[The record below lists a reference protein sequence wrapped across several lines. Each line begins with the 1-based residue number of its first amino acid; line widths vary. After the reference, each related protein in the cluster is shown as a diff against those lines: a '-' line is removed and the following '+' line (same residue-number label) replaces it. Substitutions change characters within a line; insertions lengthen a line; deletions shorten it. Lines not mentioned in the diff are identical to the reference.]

1 MKNRILVA
9 TLIVLLVF
17 GALAVMAG
25 CSDTLAAPVNITV
38 RGDDLSWDRV
48 DGAASYVVTV
58 VGEGYSDE
66 GTSDNGFYKL
76 EITEPG
82 TYTITVAAVAEDGTV
97 GKTGSI
103 SYLFKQR
110 LATPGKPAY
119 NAGVL
124 SWDAVENAVSYSL
137 RVWDPVDDELIE
149 NIDGIEGTSY
159 TLDAEKYG
167 ATGAY
172 DISVMAVAAADG
184 VYSDSEYSEAYSLV
198 NGTTL
203 AVPEISSIGTRIRW
217 RTVTGATGY
226 DVKLTERTSKKEYD
240 YHTPTSSTASTASV
254 AITSFKVEEAGV
266 YDVTIRATGD
276 GLVYTTSAWSDVN
289 EEYVVYKLADFGE
302 DALKVVLEEQLDD
315 NGLPVQKLI
324 FTVTAEQAAN
334 VQQYSVS
341 ALPVEGD
348 GDNGSAL
355 SRTITVDADKET
367 VEEGDEWTKT
377 VGEDGSIT
385 YTVDLDSIFF
395 EEKGVALDPQED
407 EFATRNYGRLYSIRV
422 QAKRDSSDGVIDG
435 AAAVADGEYQS
446 YLKPSAD
453 VTGAYQ
459 VTNAGELAYMHFDSD
474 AIFHLAANIDF
485 DGYMWRT
492 IDSFAGQ
499 FSNSHYYILSDFAID
514 GEGNEVA
521 FIGTLDGSLTDIV
534 IANATVAAEEGK
546 ALALLAAV
554 NNGSIIGCFVSGD
567 VDAGSGL
574 AGGLVAINNGTI
586 TSSAAYADVTGSVAG
601 GLAAINAENAAIHYS
616 TAYGAVTASYEA
628 AATGE
633 TAKVQYKGYD
643 EVYASKVEAGGFV
656 AENAGWIT
664 YGAYEGNVSADN
676 TAAGQTVRAG
686 GFAAYNEGAIQ
697 SSYAGALYSNDQ
709 QKRNTVTALSDT
721 QAVGG
726 IAAGGFVG
734 VNDSNGGTVG
744 DLQLPSGSIEG
755 SYANALVRCA
765 TAGGFAGINNGAIS
779 YSYSIGGIA
788 AGSVSGSG
796 FAGTGSGTYTS
807 CVFYDADLGT
817 MPETAGITRVVRE
830 GNDFNAVGAKIAE
843 ALKGHFFKAENAANP
858 VIAGM
863 YFADARH
870 LDLTRGQYVD
880 LTYWTVGSDGKVTTT
895 EFDNETKVF
904 GDEFGDEESTGRGVG
919 EYVIRI
925 PMSGSG
931 IVIYV
936 SMTVSR

>member
-48 DGAASYVVTV
+48 DGAASYVVSV
-58 VGEGYSDE
+58 VGEDYSQE

-76 EITEPG
+76 EITKPG

-97 GKTGSI
+97 GAKGSI

-110 LATPGKPAY
+110 LTTPGKPAY

-137 RVWDPVDDELIE
+137 RIWDPVDNELIE
-149 NIDGIEGTSY
+149 NIAVEGTSY

-167 ATGAY
+167 KTGAY
-172 DISVMAVAAADG
+172 DISVMAVADPEG
-184 VYSDSEYSEAYSLV
+184 FYSDSVYSEAYSLV

-217 RTVTGATGY
+217 KTVTGATGY
-226 DVKLTERTSKKEYD
+226 DVKLTEQTSKKEYS
-240 YHTPTSSTASTASV
+240 YHTTTSSTASTASV

-302 DALKVVLEEQLDD
+302 DALKVVLDEQLDE
-315 NGLPVQKLI
+315 NGLPVQKLE

-377 VGEDGSIT
+377 VGDDGSIT

-435 AAAVADGEYQS
+435 TAAIADGEYQS

-453 VTGAYQ
+453 IATKAYL
-459 VTNAGELAYMHFDSD
+459 VTNAGELAYMHFDTD
-474 AIFHLAANIDF
+474 AIFNLAANIDF

-499 FSNSHYYILSDFAID
+499 FSNSHFYILSDFAID
-514 GEGNEVA
+514 SEGNEVA

-554 NNGSIIGCFVSGD
+554 NNGSIDGCFVSGD

-574 AGGLVAINNGTI
+574 AGGLAAINNGTI

-601 GLAAINAENAAIHYS
+601 GLAAINADGAAIHYS
-616 TAYGAVTASYEA
+616 SAYGAVTASYEA
-628 AATGE
+628 APADE
-633 TAKVQYKGYD
+633 TAKAQYG
-643 EVYASKVEAGGFV
+643 EYANKVEAGGFV
-656 AENAGWIT
+656 AENFGWIR

-686 GFAAYNEGAIQ
+686 GFTAYNEGAIQ
-697 SSYAGALYSNDQ
+697 KSYAGALYSNDQ

-721 QAVGG
+721 EADGG

-734 VNDSNGGTVG
+734 VNFSGGGTVG
-744 DLQLPSGSIEG
+744 EMQLPSGSIEG
-755 SYANALVRCA
+755 SYANALVKCA
-765 TAGGFAGINNGAIS
+765 TAGGFVGKNDGAIS
-779 YSYSIGGIA
+779 KSYSIGGIA
-788 AGSVSGSG
+788 SGAVSKYG
-796 FAGTGSGTYTS
+796 FAGDGAGTYDT
-807 CVFYDADLGT
+807 CVFYDADLG
-817 MPETAGITRVVRE
+817 AVSAQDGVTRVVRE

-843 ALKGHFFKAENAANP
+843 TTGGAFFKAENAANP

-880 LTYWTVGSDGKVTTT
+880 LTYWTVGSDGTVTTT
-895 EFDNETKVF
+895 EFDNETEVF
-904 GDEFGDEESTGRGVG
+904 GDEFGDEESTSRGVG

-931 IVIYV
+931 NVIYV

>member
-137 RVWDPVDDELIE
+137 RIWDPVDDELIE
-149 NIDGIEGTSY
+149 NIAVEGTSY

-167 ATGAY
+167 KTGAY

-217 RTVTGATGY
+217 KTVTGATGY
-226 DVKLTERTSKKEYD
+226 DVKLTEQTSKKEYS
-240 YHTPTSSTASTASV
+240 YHHTTTSSTASTASV

-302 DALKVVLEEQLDD
+302 DALKVVLDEQLDE
-315 NGLPVQKLI
+315 NGLPVQKLE

-377 VGEDGSIT
+377 VGDDGSIT
-385 YTVDLDSIFF
+385 YTVDIDSIFF

-435 AAAVADGEYQS
+435 TATIADGEYQS
-446 YLKPSAD
+446 YLEPSTDA
-453 VTGAYQ
+453 TGAYQ
-459 VTNAGELAYMHFDSD
+459 VTNAGELAFMHFDTDSD
-474 AIFHLAANIDF
+474 AIFHLCANIDF

-514 GEGNEVA
+514 GEGKEVA
-521 FIGTLDGSLTDIV
+521 FFGTLDGILNDIV

-554 NNGSIIGCFVSGD
+554 NDGSISGCFVSGD

-574 AGGLVAINNGTI
+574 AGGLVAVNNGTI
-586 TSSAAYADVTGSVAG
+586 TGSAAYADVTGSVAG
-601 GLAAINAENAAIHYS
+601 GLAAVNAAGAAIHYS
-616 TAYGAVTASYEA
+616 SAYGAVSAAYEA
-628 AATGE
+628 ATADE
-633 TAKVQYKGYD
+633 TAKAQYAGY
-643 EVYASKVEAGGFV
+643 ENKVEAGGFV
-656 AENAGWIT
+656 AENFGWIR
-664 YGAYEGNVSADN
+664 YGAYEGNVAADN

-721 QAVGG
+721 QADGG

-734 VNDSNGGTVG
+734 VNVSNGGTVG

-765 TAGGFAGINNGAIS
+765 TAGGFAGRSDGAIS
-779 YSYSIGGIA
+779 CSYSIGGVA

-796 FAGTGSGTYTS
+796 FAGTGSGTYVS

-858 VIAGM
+858 VIADM

-880 LTYWTVGSDGKVTTT
+880 LTYWTVGSDGEVTIT
-895 EFDNETKVF
+895 EFDNETEVF

-931 IVIYV
+931 NVIYV

>member
-76 EITEPG
+76 EFTEPG

-217 RTVTGATGY
+217 KTVTGATGY
-226 DVKLTERTSKKEYD
+226 DVKLTERTSKKEYG
-240 YHTPTSSTASTASV
+240 YHTSTSSTASTASV
-254 AITSFKVEEAGV
+254 AITSFNVEEAGV

-289 EEYVVYKLADFGE
+289 EKYVVYKLADFGE

-315 NGLPVQKLI
+315 KGLPVQKLI

-355 SRTITVDADKET
+355 SRTITVDADKES

-377 VGEDGSIT
+377 VGDDGSIT

-395 EEKGVALDPQED
+395 EEKGDALDPQED

-446 YLKPSAD
+446 YLKPSTDA
-453 VTGAYQ
+453 TGAYQ

-474 AIFHLAANIDF
+474 AIFHLCANIDF

-492 IDSFAGQ
+492 IDSFAGK
-499 FSNSHYYILSDFAID
+499 FSNSHFYILSDFAID
-514 GEGNEVA
+514 GEGKEVA
-521 FIGTLDGSLTDIV
+521 FFGTLSGELNDIV

-554 NNGSIIGCFVSGD
+554 NDGSISGCFVSGD

-574 AGGLVAINNGTI
+574 AGGLVAVNNGTI
-586 TSSAAYADVTGSVAG
+586 TGSAAYADVTGSVAG
-601 GLAAINAENAAIHYS
+601 GLAAVNAAGAAIHYS
-616 TAYGAVTASYEA
+616 SAYGAVSAAYEA
-628 AATGE
+628 ATADE
-633 TAKVQYKGYD
+633 TAAAQYAGY
-643 EVYASKVEAGGFV
+643 ENKVEAGGFV
-656 AENAGWIT
+656 AENFGWIR
-664 YGAYEGNVSADN
+664 YGAYEGNVAADN

-686 GFAAYNEGAIQ
+686 GFAAYNEPKLVCGRAVQ
-697 SSYAGALYSNDQ
+697 QRSAKAQHRDRAVRHSGGRRHRGGRLRRGQRPRRRYGRRSS
-709 QKRNTVTALSDT
+709 
-721 QAVGG
+721 
-726 IAAGGFVG
+726 AAFRVDRG
-734 VNDSNGGTVG
+734 
-744 DLQLPSGSIEG
+744 QLRQR
-755 SYANALVRCA
+755 ARKVR
-765 TAGGFAGINNGAIS
+765 S
-779 YSYSIGGIA
+779 YSYSIGGVA
-788 AGSVSGSG
+788 SGSVSGNG
-796 FAGTGSGTYTS
+796 FAGAGGGTYVS

-843 ALKGHFFKAENAANP
+843 ALEGRFFKAENAANP
-858 VIAGM
+858 VIADM

-870 LDLTRGQYVD
+870 LNLTRGQYVD

-895 EFDNETKVF
+895 EFDNETEVF

-931 IVIYV
+931 NVIYV

>member
-9 TLIVLLVF
+9 TLIVLLAL
-17 GALAVMAG
+17 GAFAAFAG
-25 CSDTLAAPVNITV
+25 CSEALAAPANITV

-48 DGAASYVVTV
+48 EGAASYSITV

-137 RVWDPVDDELIE
+137 RIWDPVDDELIE
-149 NIDGIEGTSY
+149 NIAVEGTSY

-172 DISVMAVAAADG
+172 DISVSAVADPEG
-184 VYSDSEYSEAYSLV
+184 VYSDSVYSEAYSLV
-198 NGTTL
+198 NGATL

-217 RTVTGATGY
+217 STVTGASGY
-226 DVKLTERTSKKEYD
+226 DLKLVGEDGTEYP
-240 YHTPTSSTASTASV
+240 YHYSTSSTSTTASV
-254 AITSFKVEEAGV
+254 SLTNFGVDKVGV
-266 YDVTIRATGD
+266 YHVYIRATGD
-276 GLVYTTSAWSDVN
+276 GLVYTTSAWSDKDD
-289 EEYVVYKLADFGE
+289 EFVVYKLADFGE
-302 DALKVVLEEQLDD
+302 DALKVVLEEHDE
-315 NGLPVQKLI
+315 NGLPVQKLT

-334 VQQYSVS
+334 VQQYTVS

-377 VGEDGSIT
+377 VGDDGSIT
-385 YTVDLDSIFF
+385 YTVDIDAIFF
-395 EEKGVALDPQED
+395 DEKGVALDPQED
-407 EFATRNYGRLYSIRV
+407 EFATRNYGRLYNIRV

-453 VTGAYQ
+453 ASTGVYK
-459 VTNAGELAYMHFDSD
+459 VTNAGELAFMHFDSD
-474 AIFHLAANIDF
+474 AAYELGANIDF
-485 DGYMWRT
+485 YGYMWRT
-492 IDSFAGQ
+492 IESFSGS
-499 FSNSHYYILSDFAID
+499 FTNEHTYILTDFAID
-514 GEGNEVA
+514 GDGAQVA
-521 FIGTLDGSLTDIV
+521 FFGTMSGSLGDIV
-534 IANATVAAEEGK
+534 IADASVAAEEGK
-546 ALALLAAV
+546 AIALLAAV
-554 NNGSIIGCFVSGD
+554 NDGSIRGCFVSGD

-574 AGGLVAINNGTI
+574 AGGLVAINNRTI
-586 TSSAAYADVTGSVAG
+586 AQSAAYADVTGSVAG
-601 GLAAINAENAAIHYS
+601 GLAAINTADAAITNS
-616 TAYGAVTASYEA
+616 TACGAVTASYEA

-633 TAKVQYKGYD
+633 TAKAQYEGY
-643 EVYASKVEAGGFV
+643 ANKVEAGGFV
-656 AENAGWIT
+656 AENAGWIA
-664 YGAYEGNVSADN
+664 YGAYEGNVDASN
-676 TAAGQTVRAG
+676 TAAGQIVRAG

-721 QAVGG
+721 QADGG

-734 VNDSNGGTVG
+734 VNVSNGGVVG
-744 DLQLPSGSIEG
+744 ETQLTSGSIDG
-755 SYANALVRCA
+755 SYANALVKCA
-765 TAGGFAGINNGAIS
+765 TAGGFVGSNGGAIS
-779 YSYSIGGIA
+779 KSYSIGGVA
-788 AGSVSGSG
+788 SGSVSGSG
-796 FAGTGSGTYTS
+796 FAGTGSGKYTS
-807 CVFYDADLGT
+807 CAFYDADLGAVT
-817 MPETAGITRVVRE
+817 VAEGVTRVTRE
-830 GNDFNAVGAKIAE
+830 GSDFNAVGAKIAE
-843 ALKGHFFKAENAANP
+843 TTGGAFFKADNAANP
-858 VIAGM
+858 VIAGV
-863 YFADARH
+863 YYVEARH
-870 LDLTRGQYVD
+870 INLTRGQFVD
-880 LTYWTVGSDGKVTTT
+880 LSYWYVESDGSVKENTY
-895 EFDNETKVF
+895 DNSTGAF
-904 GDEFGDEESTGRGVG
+904 GDEVSEDETIGRGAG
-919 EYVIRI
+919 EYVIRV
-925 PMSGSG
+925 GG
-931 IVIYV
+931 AVNVAYV

>member
-226 DVKLTERTSKKEYD
+226 DVKLTERTSKKEYG
-240 YHTPTSSTASTASV
+240 YHTSTSSTASTASV

-435 AAAVADGEYQS
+435 TATIADGEYQS

-453 VTGAYQ
+453 ASTGVYK
-459 VTNAGELAYMHFDSD
+459 VTNAGELAFMHFDSD
-474 AIFHLAANIDF
+474 AAYELGANIDF
-485 DGYMWRT
+485 YGYMWRT
-492 IDSFAGQ
+492 IESFSGS
-499 FSNSHYYILSDFAID
+499 FTNKHTYILTDFAID
-514 GEGNEVA
+514 GDGAQVA
-521 FIGTLDGSLTDIV
+521 FFGTMSGSLGDIV
-534 IANATVAAEEGK
+534 IADASVAAEEGK
-546 ALALLAAV
+546 AIALLAAV
-554 NNGSIIGCFVSGD
+554 NDGSIRGCFVSGD

-586 TSSAAYADVTGSVAG
+586 AQSAAYADVTGSVAG
-601 GLAAINAENAAIHYS
+601 GLAAINTADAAITNS
-616 TAYGAVTASYEA
+616 TAYGAVTASFEA

-633 TAKVQYKGYD
+633 TAKAQYEGY
-643 EVYASKVEAGGFV
+643 ANKVEAGGFV
-656 AENAGWIT
+656 AENAGWIA
-664 YGAYEGNVSADN
+664 YGAYEGNVDVSN

-734 VNDSNGGTVG
+734 VNVSNGGTVG
-744 DLQLPSGSIEG
+744 ETQLTSGSIDG
-755 SYANALVRCA
+755 SYANALVKCA
-765 TAGGFAGINNGAIS
+765 TAGGFVGSNGGAIS
-779 YSYSIGGIA
+779 YSYSIGGVA

-796 FAGTGSGTYTS
+796 FAGAGGGTYVS

-843 ALKGHFFKAENAANP
+843 ALEGHFFKAENAANP

-895 EFDNETKVF
+895 EFDNETEVF

-931 IVIYV
+931 NVIYV

>member
-97 GKTGSI
+97 GKAGSI

-137 RVWDPVDDELIE
+137 RVWDPVDDKLIE

-217 RTVTGATGY
+217 KTVTGATGY
-226 DVKLTERTSKKEYD
+226 DVKLTERTSKKEYG
-240 YHTPTSSTASTASV
+240 YHTSTSSTASTASV

-377 VGEDGSIT
+377 IGDDGSIT

-435 AAAVADGEYQS
+435 TAAVADGEYQS

-453 VTGAYQ
+453 ASTGVYK
-459 VTNAGELAYMHFDSD
+459 VTNAGELAFMHFDTDSD
-474 AIFHLAANIDF
+474 AIFHLYANIDF
-485 DGYMWRT
+485 YGYMWRT

-499 FSNSHYYILSDFAID
+499 FSNSHFYILSDFAID
-514 GEGNEVA
+514 GEGKEVA
-521 FIGTLDGSLTDIV
+521 FFGTLSGELNDIV

-554 NNGSIIGCFVSGD
+554 NDGSIRGCFVSGD

-574 AGGLVAINNGTI
+574 AGGLVAVNNGTI
-586 TSSAAYADVTGSVAG
+586 TGSAAYADVTGSVAG
-601 GLAAINAENAAIHYS
+601 GLAAINTANATINNSSAC
-616 TAYGAVTASYEA
+616 GAVSAAYEA
-628 AATGE
+628 ATADE
-633 TAKVQYKGYD
+633 TAAAQYAGY
-643 EVYASKVEAGGFV
+643 ENKVEAGGFV
-656 AENAGWIT
+656 AENFGWIT
-664 YGAYEGNVSADN
+664 YGAYEGNVAADN

-734 VNDSNGGTVG
+734 VNVSNGGTVG
-744 DLQLPSGSIEG
+744 GTQLTSGSIEG
-755 SYANALVRCA
+755 SYANALVKCA
-765 TAGGFAGINNGAIS
+765 TAGGFVGSNDGAIS
-779 YSYSIGGIA
+779 YSYSIGGVA

-843 ALKGHFFKAENAANP
+843 ALEGHFFKAENAANP

-895 EFDNETKVF
+895 EFDNETEVF

-931 IVIYV
+931 NVIYV

>member
-58 VGEGYSDE
+58 VGEGYSQE

-76 EITEPG
+76 EITKPG
-82 TYTITVAAVAEDGTV
+82 TYAITVAAVAEDGTV
-97 GKTGSI
+97 GAKGSI

-226 DVKLTERTSKKEYD
+226 DVKLTERTSKKEYG
-240 YHTPTSSTASTASV
+240 YHTSTSSTASTASV

-377 VGEDGSIT
+377 VGDDGSIT

-435 AAAVADGEYQS
+435 TATIADGEYQS

-453 VTGAYQ
+453 ASTGVYK
-459 VTNAGELAYMHFDSD
+459 VTNAGELAFMHFDTDSD
-474 AIFHLAANIDF
+474 AIFHLYANIDF

-499 FSNSHYYILSDFAID
+499 FSNSHFYILSDFAID

-554 NNGSIIGCFVSGD
+554 NNGSIDGCFVSGG

-601 GLAAINAENAAIHYS
+601 GLAAINADGAAIHYS
-616 TAYGAVTASYEA
+616 SAYGAVTASYEA
-628 AATGE
+628 APADE
-633 TAKVQYKGYD
+633 TAKAQYEGY
-643 EVYASKVEAGGFV
+643 ENEVEAGGFV

-664 YGAYEGNVSADN
+664 YGAYEGNVSANN

-697 SSYAGALYSNDQ
+697 KSYAGALYSNDQ

-734 VNDSNGGTVG
+734 VNVSKDGTVG
-744 DLQLPSGSIEG
+744 AMQLTSGSIEG
-755 SYANALVRCA
+755 SYANALVKCA
-765 TAGGFAGINNGAIS
+765 TAGGFAGINDGAIS
-779 YSYSIGGIA
+779 YSYSIGGVA
-788 AGSVSGSG
+788 SGSVSGNG
-796 FAGTGSGTYTS
+796 FAGIGSGTYTS

-843 ALKGHFFKAENAANP
+843 ALEGHFFKAENAANP

-880 LTYWTVGSDGKVTTT
+880 LTYWTVGNDGKVTTT
-895 EFDNETKVF
+895 EFDNETEVF

-931 IVIYV
+931 NVIYV

>member
-1 MKNRILVA
+1 MKNRFLVA

-76 EITEPG
+76 GVTEPG

-97 GKTGSI
+97 GKEGVYT
-103 SYLFKQR
+103 YVFKER
-110 LATPGKPAY
+110 LATPGKPVY

-172 DISVMAVAAADG
+172 DISVMAVAAEGG

-226 DVKLTERTSKKEYD
+226 DVKLTERTSKKEYG
-240 YHTPTSSTASTASV
+240 YHTSTSSTASTASV
-254 AITSFKVEEAGV
+254 AITSFNVEETGV

-276 GLVYTTSAWSDVN
+276 GLVYTTSAWSEVN

-435 AAAVADGEYQS
+435 TATIADGEYQS

-453 VTGAYQ
+453 ASTGVYK

-474 AIFHLAANIDF
+474 AIFHLYANIDF

-521 FIGTLDGSLTDIV
+521 FFGTLSGALNDIV

-554 NNGSIIGCFVSGD
+554 NDGSIRGCFVSGD

-574 AGGLVAINNGTI
+574 AGGLVAVNNGTI
-586 TSSAAYADVTGSVAG
+586 TGSAAYADVTGSVAG
-601 GLAAINAENAAIHYS
+601 GLAAINTANATINNSSAC
-616 TAYGAVTASYEA
+616 GAVTASYEA
-628 AATGE
+628 ASADE
-633 TAKVQYKGYD
+633 TAKAQYAGY
-643 EVYASKVEAGGFV
+643 ENKVEAGGFV

-734 VNDSNGGTVG
+734 VNVSNGGTVG
-744 DLQLPSGSIEG
+744 ATQLTSGSIED

-765 TAGGFAGINNGAIS
+765 TAGGFAGRNEGAIS
-779 YSYSIGGIA
+779 YSYSIGGVA

-830 GNDFNAVGAKIAE
+830 GNDFNAVGTKIAE
-843 ALKGHFFKAENAANP
+843 ALEGRFFKAENAANP

-895 EFDNETKVF
+895 EFDNETEVF

-931 IVIYV
+931 NVIYV

>member
-137 RVWDPVDDELIE
+137 RIWDPVDDELIE
-149 NIDGIEGTSY
+149 NIAVEGTSY

-167 ATGAY
+167 KTGAY

-217 RTVTGATGY
+217 KTVTGATGY
-226 DVKLTERTSKKEYD
+226 DVKLTEQTSKKEYS
-240 YHTPTSSTASTASV
+240 YHHTTTSSTASTASV

-302 DALKVVLEEQLDD
+302 DALKVVLDEQLDE
-315 NGLPVQKLI
+315 NGLPVQKLE

-377 VGEDGSIT
+377 VGDDGSIT
-385 YTVDLDSIFF
+385 YTVDIDSIFF

-435 AAAVADGEYQS
+435 TATIADGEYQS
-446 YLKPSAD
+446 YLEPSTDA
-453 VTGAYQ
+453 TGAYQ
-459 VTNAGELAYMHFDSD
+459 VTNAGELAFMHFDTDSD
-474 AIFHLAANIDF
+474 AIFHLCANIDF

-514 GEGNEVA
+514 GEGKEVA
-521 FIGTLDGSLTDIV
+521 FFGTLDGILNDIV

-554 NNGSIIGCFVSGD
+554 NDGSISGCFVSGD

-574 AGGLVAINNGTI
+574 AGGLVAVNNGTI
-586 TSSAAYADVTGSVAG
+586 TGSAAYADVTGSVAG
-601 GLAAINAENAAIHYS
+601 GLAAVNAAGAAIHYS
-616 TAYGAVTASYEA
+616 SAYGAVSAAYEA
-628 AATGE
+628 ATADE
-633 TAKVQYKGYD
+633 TAKAQYAGY
-643 EVYASKVEAGGFV
+643 ENKVEAGGFV
-656 AENAGWIT
+656 AENFGWIR
-664 YGAYEGNVSADN
+664 YGAYEGNVAADN

-721 QAVGG
+721 QADGG

-734 VNDSNGGTVG
+734 VNVSNGGTVG

-765 TAGGFAGINNGAIS
+765 TAGGFAGRSDGAIS
-779 YSYSIGGIA
+779 CSYSIGGVA

-796 FAGTGSGTYTS
+796 FAGTGSGTYVS

-830 GNDFNAVGAKIAE
+830 GNDFNAVGAKIAA
-843 ALKGHFFKAENAANP
+843 ALEGHFFKAENAANP
-858 VIAGM
+858 VIADM

-880 LTYWTVGSDGKVTTT
+880 LTYWTVGSDGEVTIT
-895 EFDNETKVF
+895 EFDNETEVF

-931 IVIYV
+931 NVIYV

>member
-137 RVWDPVDDELIE
+137 RIWDPVDDELIE
-149 NIDGIEGTSY
+149 NIAVEGTSY

-167 ATGAY
+167 KTGAY

-217 RTVTGATGY
+217 KTVTGATGY
-226 DVKLTERTSKKEYD
+226 DVKLTEQTSKKEYS
-240 YHTPTSSTASTASV
+240 YHHTTTSSTASTASV

-302 DALKVVLEEQLDD
+302 DALKVVLDEQLDE
-315 NGLPVQKLI
+315 NGLPVQKLE

-377 VGEDGSIT
+377 VGDDGSIT
-385 YTVDLDSIFF
+385 YTVDIDSIFF

-435 AAAVADGEYQS
+435 TATIADGEYQS
-446 YLKPSAD
+446 YLEPSTDA
-453 VTGAYQ
+453 TGAYQ
-459 VTNAGELAYMHFDSD
+459 VTNAGELAFMHFDTDSD
-474 AIFHLAANIDF
+474 AIFHLCANIDF

-514 GEGNEVA
+514 GEGKEVA
-521 FIGTLDGSLTDIV
+521 FFGTLDGILNDIV

-554 NNGSIIGCFVSGD
+554 NDGSISGCFVSGD

-574 AGGLVAINNGTI
+574 AGGLVAVNNGTI
-586 TSSAAYADVTGSVAG
+586 TGSAAYADVTGSVAG
-601 GLAAINAENAAIHYS
+601 GLAAVNAAGAAIHYS
-616 TAYGAVTASYEA
+616 SAYGAVSAAYEA
-628 AATGE
+628 ATADE
-633 TAKVQYKGYD
+633 TAKAQYAGY
-643 EVYASKVEAGGFV
+643 ENKVEAGGFV
-656 AENAGWIT
+656 AENFGWIT
-664 YGAYEGNVSADN
+664 NGAYEGNVSADN

-721 QAVGG
+721 QADGG

-734 VNDSNGGTVG
+734 VNVSNGGTVG

-765 TAGGFAGINNGAIS
+765 TAGGFAGRSDGAIS
-779 YSYSIGGIA
+779 CSYSIGGVA

-796 FAGTGSGTYTS
+796 FAGTGSGTYVS

-858 VIAGM
+858 VIADM

-880 LTYWTVGSDGKVTTT
+880 LTYWTVGSDGEVTIT
-895 EFDNETKVF
+895 EFDNETEVF

-931 IVIYV
+931 NVIYV

>member
-226 DVKLTERTSKKEYD
+226 DVKLTERTSKKEYG
-240 YHTPTSSTASTASV
+240 YHTSTSSSASTASV

-302 DALKVVLEEQLDD
+302 DALKVVLEKQLDD

-377 VGEDGSIT
+377 VGDDGSIT
-385 YTVDLDSIFF
+385 YTVDLDAIFF

-435 AAAVADGEYQS
+435 TATIADGEYQS

-453 VTGAYQ
+453 ASTGVYK
-459 VTNAGELAYMHFDSD
+459 VTNAGELAYMHFDTD
-474 AIFHLAANIDF
+474 AIFHLYANIDF

-499 FSNSHYYILSDFAID
+499 FSNSHYYILSDFAMD

-521 FIGTLDGSLTDIV
+521 FFGTLSGALNDIV

-546 ALALLAAV
+546 ALALLAAI
-554 NNGSIIGCFVSGD
+554 NNGSIRGCFVSGD

-574 AGGLVAINNGTI
+574 AGGLVAVNNGTI
-586 TSSAAYADVTGSVAG
+586 TGSAAYADVTGSVAG
-601 GLAAINAENAAIHYS
+601 GLAAINTANATINNSSAC
-616 TAYGAVTASYEA
+616 GAVTASYEA
-628 AATGE
+628 ASADE
-633 TAKVQYKGYD
+633 TATAQYTGY
-643 EVYASKVEAGGFV
+643 ENKVEAGGFV
-656 AENAGWIT
+656 AENAGLIT

-734 VNDSNGGTVG
+734 VNVSKDGTVG
-744 DLQLPSGSIEG
+744 GAQLTSGSIEG
-755 SYANALVRCA
+755 SYANALVKCA
-765 TAGGFAGINNGAIS
+765 TAGGFAGINDGAIS
-779 YSYSIGGIA
+779 YSYSIGGVA
-788 AGSVSGSG
+788 SGSVSGSG

-817 MPETAGITRVVRE
+817 MPETEGITRVVRE

-843 ALKGHFFKAENAANP
+843 ALEGHFFKAENAANP

-931 IVIYV
+931 NVIYV

>member
-172 DISVMAVAAADG
+172 DISVMAVSAADG

-217 RTVTGATGY
+217 KTVTGATGY
-226 DVKLTERTSKKEYD
+226 DVKLTERTSKKEYS
-240 YHTPTSSTASTASV
+240 YHTSTSSTASTASV

-289 EEYVVYKLADFGE
+289 EKYVVYKLADFGE

-435 AAAVADGEYQS
+435 TATIADGEYQS
-446 YLKPSAD
+446 YLKPSTDA
-453 VTGAYQ
+453 TGAYQ
-459 VTNAGELAYMHFDSD
+459 VTNAGELAFMHFDTDSD
-474 AIFHLAANIDF
+474 AIFHLCANIDF

-514 GEGNEVA
+514 GEGKEVA
-521 FIGTLDGSLTDIV
+521 FFGTLSGELNDIV
-534 IANATVAAEEGK
+534 IANATVSAEEGK
-546 ALALLAAV
+546 ALALLAAI
-554 NNGSIIGCFVSGD
+554 NDGSISGCFVSGD

-574 AGGLVAINNGTI
+574 AGGLVAVNNDSI
-586 TSSAAYADVTGSVAG
+586 TGSAAYADVTGSVAG
-601 GLAAINAENAAIHYS
+601 GLAAINTADAAITNS
-616 TAYGAVTASYEA
+616 TAYGAVSAAYEA

-633 TAKVQYKGYD
+633 TAKAQYEGY
-643 EVYASKVEAGGFV
+643 ANKVEAGGFV
-656 AENAGWIT
+656 AENTGLIM
-664 YGAYEGNVSADN
+664 YGAYEGNVDVSN
-676 TAAGQTVRAG
+676 TAAKQTVRAG

-721 QAVGG
+721 QADGG

-734 VNDSNGGTVG
+734 VNVSNGGTVG

-755 SYANALVRCA
+755 SYANALVKCA
-765 TAGGFAGINNGAIS
+765 TAGGFVGSNGGAIS
-779 YSYSIGGIA
+779 NSYSIGGVA

-843 ALKGHFFKAENAANP
+843 ALEGHFFKAENAANP

-880 LTYWTVGSDGKVTTT
+880 LTYWTVGRDGKVTTT
-895 EFDNETKVF
+895 EFDNETEVF

>member
-76 EITEPG
+76 GVTEPG
-82 TYTITVAAVAEDGTV
+82 TYTITVAAVAADGTV
-97 GKTGSI
+97 GKEGVYT
-103 SYLFKQR
+103 YVFKER

-172 DISVMAVAAADG
+172 DISVMAVAAEDG

-217 RTVTGATGY
+217 QTVTGATGY
-226 DVKLTERTSKKEYD
+226 DVKLTNRESGKEYS
-240 YHTPTSSTASTASV
+240 YHTSTSSNASTASV
-254 AITSFKVEEAGV
+254 AITSFNVEEAGV

-453 VTGAYQ
+453 ASTGVYK
-459 VTNAGELAYMHFDSD
+459 VTNAGELAFMHFDTD
-474 AIFHLAANIDF
+474 AIFHLCANIDF

-499 FSNSHYYILSDFAID
+499 FSNSHFYILSDFAID

-521 FIGTLDGSLTDIV
+521 FFGTLSGALNDIV
-534 IANATVAAEEGK
+534 IANATVSAEEGK

-554 NNGSIIGCFVSGD
+554 NDGSIRGCFVSGD

-574 AGGLVAINNGTI
+574 AGGLVAVNNGTI
-586 TSSAAYADVTGSVAG
+586 TGSAAYADVTGSVAG
-601 GLAAINAENAAIHYS
+601 GLAAINTANATINNS
-616 TAYGAVTASYEA
+616 SAYGAVTASYEA
-628 AATGE
+628 ATADE
-633 TAKVQYKGYD
+633 TAKAQYAGY
-643 EVYASKVEAGGFV
+643 ENKVEAGGFV

-734 VNDSNGGTVG
+734 VNVSKDGTVG
-744 DLQLPSGSIEG
+744 ATQLISGSIEG
-755 SYANALVRCA
+755 SYANALVKCA
-765 TAGGFAGINNGAIS
+765 TAGGFAGINDGAIS
-779 YSYSIGGIA
+779 YSYSIGGVA

-830 GNDFNAVGAKIAE
+830 GNDFNAVGAKIAA
-843 ALKGHFFKAENAANP
+843 ALEGHFFKAENAANP

-895 EFDNETKVF
+895 EFDNETEVF

-925 PMSGSG
+925 PMSGG
-931 IVIYV
+931 GNVIYV

>member
-217 RTVTGATGY
+217 KTVTGATGY
-226 DVKLTERTSKKEYD
+226 DVKLTERTSKKEYS
-240 YHTPTSSTASTASV
+240 YHTSTSSTASTASV

-289 EEYVVYKLADFGE
+289 EKYVVYKLADFGE
-302 DALKVVLEEQLDD
+302 DALKVEQF
-315 NGLPVQKLI
+315 GLPVQKLI

-377 VGEDGSIT
+377 VGDDGLIT

-435 AAAVADGEYQS
+435 TATIADGEYQS

-453 VTGAYQ
+453 ATGAYQ
-459 VTNAGELAYMHFDSD
+459 VTNAGELAFMHFDTDSD
-474 AIFHLAANIDF
+474 AIFHLCANIDF

-514 GEGNEVA
+514 GDGNEVA
-521 FIGTLDGSLTDIV
+521 FFGTLSGELNDIV

-554 NNGSIIGCFVSGD
+554 NGGSIRGCFVSGD

-574 AGGLVAINNGTI
+574 AGGLVAVNNGTI
-586 TSSAAYADVTGSVAG
+586 TGSAAYADVTGSVAG
-601 GLAAINAENAAIHYS
+601 GLAAINTADAAITNS
-616 TAYGAVTASYEA
+616 TACGAVTASYEA
-628 AATGE
+628 AATDE
-633 TAKVQYKGYD
+633 TAAAQYAGY
-643 EVYASKVEAGGFV
+643 ENKVEAGGFV
-656 AENAGWIT
+656 AENFGWIT
-664 YGAYEGNVSADN
+664 YGAYEGNVDVSN
-676 TAAGQTVRAG
+676 TAAKQTVRAG

-721 QAVGG
+721 QADGG

-734 VNDSNGGTVG
+734 VNVSNGGTVG
-744 DLQLPSGSIEG
+744 EMQLTSGSIEG
-755 SYANALVRCA
+755 SYANALVKCA
-765 TAGGFAGINNGAIS
+765 TAGGFVGSNGGAIS
-779 YSYSIGGIA
+779 NSYSIGGVA

-796 FAGTGSGTYTS
+796 FAGTGSGIYTS
-807 CVFYDADLGT
+807 CVFYDADLG
-817 MPETAGITRVVRE
+817 AVSAQDGVTRVVRE

-843 ALKGHFFKAENAANP
+843 TTGGAFFKAENAANP

-880 LTYWTVGSDGKVTTT
+880 LTYWTVGSDGTVTTT
-895 EFDNETKVF
+895 EFDNETEVF
-904 GDEFGDEESTGRGVG
+904 GDEFGDEESTSRGVG
-919 EYVIRI
+919 EYVIRV

-931 IVIYV
+931 NVIYV

>member
-76 EITEPG
+76 EFTEPG

-217 RTVTGATGY
+217 KTVTGATGY
-226 DVKLTERTSKKEYD
+226 DVKLTERTSKKEYG
-240 YHTPTSSTASTASV
+240 YHTSTSSTASTASV

-385 YTVDLDSIFF
+385 YTVDIDSIFF

-435 AAAVADGEYQS
+435 TATIADGEYQS

-453 VTGAYQ
+453 ASTGVYK
-459 VTNAGELAYMHFDSD
+459 VTNAGELAFMHFDSD
-474 AIFHLAANIDF
+474 AAYELGANIDF
-485 DGYMWRT
+485 YGYMWRT
-492 IDSFAGQ
+492 IESFSGS
-499 FSNSHYYILSDFAID
+499 FTNKHTYILTDFAID
-514 GEGNEVA
+514 GDGAQVA
-521 FIGTLDGSLTDIV
+521 FFGTMSGSLGDIV
-534 IANATVAAEEGK
+534 IADASVAAEEGK
-546 ALALLAAV
+546 AIALLAAV
-554 NNGSIIGCFVSGD
+554 NDGSIRGCFVSGD

-574 AGGLVAINNGTI
+574 AGGLVAINNRTI
-586 TSSAAYADVTGSVAG
+586 AQSAAYADVTGSVAG
-601 GLAAINAENAAIHYS
+601 GLAAINTADAAITNS

-633 TAKVQYKGYD
+633 TAKAQYEGY
-643 EVYASKVEAGGFV
+643 ANKVEAGGFV
-656 AENAGWIT
+656 AENAGWIA
-664 YGAYEGNVSADN
+664 YGAYEGNVDVSN
-676 TAAGQTVRAG
+676 TAAEQTVRAG

-721 QAVGG
+721 QADGG

-734 VNDSNGGTVG
+734 VNVSNGGAVG
-744 DLQLPSGSIEG
+744 ETQLTSGSIDG
-755 SYANALVRCA
+755 SYANALVKCA
-765 TAGGFAGINNGAIS
+765 TAGGFVGSNGGAIS
-779 YSYSIGGIA
+779 KSYSIGGVA
-788 AGSVSGSG
+788 SGSVSGSG
-796 FAGTGSGTYTS
+796 FAGTGSGKYTS
-807 CVFYDADLGT
+807 CAFYDADLGAVT
-817 MPETAGITRVVRE
+817 VAEGVTRVTRE
-830 GNDFNAVGAKIAE
+830 GSDFNAVGAKIAE
-843 ALKGHFFKAENAANP
+843 TTGGAFFKADNAANP
-858 VIAGM
+858 VIAGV
-863 YFADARH
+863 YYVEARH
-870 LDLTRGQYVD
+870 INLTRGQFVD
-880 LTYWTVGSDGKVTTT
+880 LSYWYVESDGSVKENTY
-895 EFDNETKVF
+895 DNSTGAF
-904 GDEFGDEESTGRGVG
+904 GDEVSEDETIGRGAG
-919 EYVIRI
+919 EYVIRV
-925 PMSGSG
+925 GG
-931 IVIYV
+931 AVNVAYV

>member
-9 TLIVLLVF
+9 TLIVLLAL
-17 GALAVMAG
+17 GAFAAFAG
-25 CSDTLAAPVNITV
+25 CSEALAAPANITV

-48 DGAASYVVTV
+48 EGAASYSITV

-76 EITEPG
+76 EFTEPG

-226 DVKLTERTSKKEYD
+226 DVKLTERTSKKEYG
-240 YHTPTSSTASTASV
+240 YHTSTSSTASTASV

-435 AAAVADGEYQS
+435 TATIADGEYQS

-453 VTGAYQ
+453 VSTGVYK

-474 AIFHLAANIDF
+474 ATFHLYANIDF

-521 FIGTLDGSLTDIV
+521 FFGTLSGALNDIV

-554 NNGSIIGCFVSGD
+554 NDGSIRGCFVSGD

-574 AGGLVAINNGTI
+574 AGGLVAVNNGTI
-586 TSSAAYADVTGSVAG
+586 TGSAAYADVTGSVAG
-601 GLAAINAENAAIHYS
+601 GLAAVNASGAKIHYS
-616 TAYGAVTASYEA
+616 SACGAVTASYEA
-628 AATGE
+628 ASADE
-633 TAKVQYKGYD
+633 TAGVQYAGY
-643 EVYASKVEAGGFV
+643 ENKVEAGGFV
-656 AENAGWIT
+656 AENFGWIT
-664 YGAYEGNVSADN
+664 NGAYEGNVSADN

-686 GFAAYNEGAIQ
+686 GFVAYNEGAIQ

-734 VNDSNGGTVG
+734 VNASNGGTVG
-744 DLQLPSGSIEG
+744 GAQLTSGSIEG

-765 TAGGFAGINNGAIS
+765 TAGGFVGSNDGAIS
-779 YSYSIGGIA
+779 YSYSIGGVA

-843 ALKGHFFKAENAANP
+843 ALEGHFFKAENAANP

-895 EFDNETKVF
+895 EFDNETEVF

-931 IVIYV
+931 NVIYV

>member
-58 VGEGYSDE
+58 VGESYSDE

-217 RTVTGATGY
+217 KTVTGATGY
-226 DVKLTERTSKKEYD
+226 DVKLTERTSKKEYG
-240 YHTPTSSTASTASV
+240 YHTSTSSTASTASV

-289 EEYVVYKLADFGE
+289 EKYVVYKLADFGK

-334 VQQYSVS
+334 VQQYTVS

-377 VGEDGSIT
+377 VGDDGSIT
-385 YTVDLDSIFF
+385 YTVDIDAIFF
-395 EEKGVALDPQED
+395 DEKGVALDPQED
-407 EFATRNYGRLYSIRV
+407 EFATRNYGRLYNIRV

-435 AAAVADGEYQS
+435 AAAVADGEYLS
-446 YLKPSAD
+446 YVKPSASS
-453 VTGAYQ
+453 GAYV
-459 VTNAGELAYMHFDSD
+459 VTNAGELAFMHFDSD
-474 AIFHLAANIDF
+474 ADYVLGANIDF
-485 DGYMWRT
+485 YGYMWRT
-492 IDSFAGQ
+492 IESFSGS
-499 FSNSHYYILSDFAID
+499 FTNKHTYILTDFAID
-514 GEGNEVA
+514 GDGAQVA
-521 FIGTLDGSLTDIV
+521 FFGTMSGSLGDIV
-534 IANATVAAEEGK
+534 IADASVAAEEGK
-546 ALALLAAV
+546 AIALLAAV
-554 NNGSIIGCFVSGD
+554 NDGSIRGCFVSGD

-574 AGGLVAINNGTI
+574 AGGLVAINNRTI
-586 TSSAAYADVTGSVAG
+586 AQSAAYADVTGSVAG
-601 GLAAINAENAAIHYS
+601 GLAAINTADAAITNS
-616 TAYGAVTASYEA
+616 TAYGAVTASFEA

-633 TAKVQYKGYD
+633 TAKAQYEGY
-643 EVYASKVEAGGFV
+643 ANKVEAGGFV
-656 AENAGWIT
+656 AENAGWIA
-664 YGAYEGNVSADN
+664 YGAYEGNVDVSN
-676 TAAGQTVRAG
+676 TAAEQTVRAG

-721 QAVGG
+721 QADGG

-734 VNDSNGGTVG
+734 VNVSKEGTVG
-744 DLQLPSGSIEG
+744 ETQLTSGSIDG
-755 SYANALVRCA
+755 SYANALVKCA
-765 TAGGFAGINNGAIS
+765 TAGGFVGSNGGAIS
-779 YSYSIGGIA
+779 KSYSIGGVA
-788 AGSVSGSG
+788 SGSVSGSG

-807 CVFYDADLGT
+807 CAFYDADLGAVT
-817 MPETAGITRVVRE
+817 VAEGVTRVTRE
-830 GNDFNAVGAKIAE
+830 GSDFNAVGAKIAE
-843 ALKGHFFKAENAANP
+843 TTGGAFFKADNAANP
-858 VIAGM
+858 VIAGV
-863 YFADARH
+863 YYVEARH
-870 LDLTRGQYVD
+870 INLTRGQFVD
-880 LTYWTVGSDGKVTTT
+880 LSYWYVESDGSVKENTY
-895 EFDNETKVF
+895 DNSTGAF
-904 GDEFGDEESTGRGVG
+904 GDEVSEDETIGRGAG
-919 EYVIRI
+919 EYVIRV
-925 PMSGSG
+925 GG
-931 IVIYV
+931 AVNVAYV

>member
-9 TLIVLLVF
+9 TLIVLLAL
-17 GALAVMAG
+17 GAFAAFAG
-25 CSDTLAAPVNITV
+25 CSEALAAPANITV

-48 DGAASYVVTV
+48 EGAASYAITV

-82 TYTITVAAVAEDGTV
+82 VYTISVTAVAEDGSL

-103 SYLFKQR
+103 SYTFKQR
-110 LATPGKPAY
+110 LAAPGKPAY

-124 SWDAVENAVSYSL
+124 TWDAVENAVSYNL
-137 RVWDPVDDELIE
+137 RVWNPVDDKLIE
-149 NIDGIEGTSY
+149 NIAVEGTSY

-172 DISVMAVAAADG
+172 DISVSAVADPEG
-184 VYSDSEYSEAYSLV
+184 VYSDSVYSEAYSLV
-198 NGTTL
+198 NGATL

-217 RTVTGATGY
+217 STVTGASGY
-226 DVKLTERTSKKEYD
+226 DLKLVGEDGTEYP
-240 YHTPTSSTASTASV
+240 YHYSTSSTSTTASV
-254 AITSFKVEEAGV
+254 SLTNFGVDKVGV
-266 YDVTIRATGD
+266 YHVYIRATGD

-377 VGEDGSIT
+377 VGDDGSIT

-435 AAAVADGEYQS
+435 TATIADGEYQS

-453 VTGAYQ
+453 ASTGVYK
-459 VTNAGELAYMHFDSD
+459 VTNAGELAFMHFYTDSA
-474 AIFHLAANIDF
+474 AIFHLYANIDF

-499 FSNSHYYILSDFAID
+499 FSNSHFYILSDFAID

-521 FIGTLDGSLTDIV
+521 FFGTLSGTLNDIV

-554 NNGSIIGCFVSGD
+554 NDGSIRGCFVSGD

-574 AGGLVAINNGTI
+574 AGGLVAVNNGTI
-586 TSSAAYADVTGSVAG
+586 TGSAAYADVTGSVAG
-601 GLAAINAENAAIHYS
+601 GLAAINTANATINNSSAC
-616 TAYGAVTASYEA
+616 GAVTASYEA
-628 AATGE
+628 ASADE
-633 TAKVQYKGYD
+633 TAKAQYAGY
-643 EVYASKVEAGGFV
+643 ENKVEAGGFV

-734 VNDSNGGTVG
+734 VNVSNGGTVG
-744 DLQLPSGSIEG
+744 ETQLISGSIEG

-765 TAGGFAGINNGAIS
+765 TAGGFAGRNDGAIS
-779 YSYSIGGIA
+779 YSYSIGGVA

-843 ALKGHFFKAENAANP
+843 ALEGHFFKAENAANP

-895 EFDNETKVF
+895 EFDNETEVF

-931 IVIYV
+931 NVIYV

>member
-1 MKNRILVA
+1 M
-9 TLIVLLVF
+9 
-17 GALAVMAG
+17 
-25 CSDTLAAPVNITV
+25 
-38 RGDDLSWDRV
+38 
-48 DGAASYVVTV
+48 
-58 VGEGYSDE
+58 
-66 GTSDNGFYKL
+66 
-76 EITEPG
+76 
-82 TYTITVAAVAEDGTV
+82 
-97 GKTGSI
+97 
-103 SYLFKQR
+103 
-110 LATPGKPAY
+110 
-119 NAGVL
+119 
-124 SWDAVENAVSYSL
+124 
-137 RVWDPVDDELIE
+137 IE

-217 RTVTGATGY
+217 KTVTGATGY
-226 DVKLTERTSKKEYD
+226 DVKLTERTSKKEYG
-240 YHTPTSSTASTASV
+240 YHTSTSSTASTASV

-377 VGEDGSIT
+377 VGDDGSIT
-385 YTVDLDSIFF
+385 YTVDIDAIFF
-395 EEKGVALDPQED
+395 DEKGVALDPQED

-435 AAAVADGEYQS
+435 TATIADGEYQS

-453 VTGAYQ
+453 ASTGVYK
-459 VTNAGELAYMHFDSD
+459 VTNAGELAYMHFDTDSD
-474 AIFHLAANIDF
+474 AIFHLYANIDF

-521 FIGTLDGSLTDIV
+521 FFGTLSGTLNDIV

-554 NNGSIIGCFVSGD
+554 NDGSIRGCFVSGD

-574 AGGLVAINNGTI
+574 AGGLVAVNNGTI
-586 TSSAAYADVTGSVAG
+586 TGSAAYADVTGSVAG
-601 GLAAINAENAAIHYS
+601 GLAAIN
-616 TAYGAVTASYEA
+616 T
-628 AATGE
+628 
-633 TAKVQYKGYD
+633 
-643 EVYASKVEAGGFV
+643 
-656 AENAGWIT
+656 
-664 YGAYEGNVSADN
+664 
-676 TAAGQTVRAG
+676 
-686 GFAAYNEGAIQ
+686 
-697 SSYAGALYSNDQ
+697 
-709 QKRNTVTALSDT
+709 
-721 QAVGG
+721 
-726 IAAGGFVG
+726 
-734 VNDSNGGTVG
+734 
-744 DLQLPSGSIEG
+744 
-755 SYANALVRCA
+755 ANA
-765 TAGGFAGINNGAIS
+765 TIN
-779 YSYSIGGIA
+779 YSSA
-788 AGSVSGSG
+788 
-796 FAGTGSGTYTS
+796 
-807 CVFYDADLGT
+807 
-817 MPETAGITRVVRE
+817 
-830 GNDFNAVGAKIAE
+830 
-843 ALKGHFFKAENAANP
+843 
-858 VIAGM
+858 
-863 YFADARH
+863 
-870 LDLTRGQYVD
+870 
-880 LTYWTVGSDGKVTTT
+880 
-895 EFDNETKVF
+895 
-904 GDEFGDEESTGRGVG
+904 
-919 EYVIRI
+919 
-925 PMSGSG
+925 
-931 IVIYV
+931 
-936 SMTVSR
+936 

>member
-226 DVKLTERTSKKEYD
+226 DVKLTERTSKKEYG

-435 AAAVADGEYQS
+435 TATIADGEYQS

-453 VTGAYQ
+453 ASTGVYK

-474 AIFHLAANIDF
+474 AIFHLYANIDF

-499 FSNSHYYILSDFAID
+499 FSNSHFYILSDFAMD

-521 FIGTLDGSLTDIV
+521 FFGTLSGTINDIV

-554 NNGSIIGCFVSGD
+554 NDGSIRGCFVSGD

-574 AGGLVAINNGTI
+574 AGGLVAVNNGTI
-586 TSSAAYADVTGSVAG
+586 TGSAAYADVTGSVAG
-601 GLAAINAENAAIHYS
+601 GLAAINTANATINNSSAC
-616 TAYGAVTASYEA
+616 GAVTASYEA
-628 AATGE
+628 ASADE
-633 TAKVQYKGYD
+633 TAGVQYAGY
-643 EVYASKVEAGGFV
+643 ENKVEAGGFV
-656 AENAGWIT
+656 AENFGWIT
-664 YGAYEGNVSADN
+664 NGAYEGNVSADN

-721 QAVGG
+721 QADGG

-734 VNDSNGGTVG
+734 VNVSNGGTVG
-744 DLQLPSGSIEG
+744 ETQLTSGSIDG
-755 SYANALVRCA
+755 SYANALVKCA
-765 TAGGFAGINNGAIS
+765 TAGGFVGSNGGAIS
-779 YSYSIGGIA
+779 KSYSIGGVA
-788 AGSVSGSG
+788 SGSVSGSG
-796 FAGTGSGTYTS
+796 FAGTGSGKYTS
-807 CVFYDADLGT
+807 CAFYDADLGAVT
-817 MPETAGITRVVRE
+817 VAEGVTRVTRE
-830 GNDFNAVGAKIAE
+830 GSDFNAVGAKIAE
-843 ALKGHFFKAENAANP
+843 TTGGAFFKADNAANP
-858 VIAGM
+858 VIAGV
-863 YFADARH
+863 YYVEARH
-870 LDLTRGQYVD
+870 INLTRGQFVD
-880 LTYWTVGSDGKVTTT
+880 LSYWYVESDGSVKENTY
-895 EFDNETKVF
+895 DNSTGAF
-904 GDEFGDEESTGRGVG
+904 GDEVSEDETIGRGAG
-919 EYVIRI
+919 EYVIRV
-925 PMSGSG
+925 GG
-931 IVIYV
+931 AVNVAYV

>member
-58 VGEGYSDE
+58 VGEGYSQE

-76 EITEPG
+76 EITKPG
-82 TYTITVAAVAEDGTV
+82 TYAITVAAVAEDGTV
-97 GKTGSI
+97 GAKGSI

-137 RVWDPVDDELIE
+137 RIWDPVDDELIE
-149 NIDGIEGTSY
+149 NIAVEGTSY

-167 ATGAY
+167 KTGAY
-172 DISVMAVAAADG
+172 DISVMAVADPEG
-184 VYSDSEYSEAYSLV
+184 FYSDSVYSEAYSLV
-198 NGTTL
+198 NSTTL

-217 RTVTGATGY
+217 KTVTGATGY

-240 YHTPTSSTASTASV
+240 YHTSTSSTASTASV

-302 DALKVVLEEQLDD
+302 DALKVVLDEQLDE
-315 NGLPVQKLI
+315 NGLPVQKLE

-377 VGEDGSIT
+377 VNDDGSIT

-407 EFATRNYGRLYSIRV
+407 EFATRNYGRLYNIRV

-435 AAAVADGEYQS
+435 TAAIADGEYQS
-446 YLKPSAD
+446 YLKPSTDTA
-453 VTGAYQ
+453 TGVYK

-474 AIFHLAANIDF
+474 AIFHLCANIDF

-492 IDSFAGQ
+492 IDSFAGK
-499 FSNSHYYILSDFAID
+499 FSNSHFYILSDFAID

-521 FIGTLDGSLTDIV
+521 FFGTLSGELNDIV

-554 NNGSIIGCFVSGD
+554 NDGSISGCFVSGD

-574 AGGLVAINNGTI
+574 AGGLVAVNNSTI
-586 TSSAAYADVTGSVAG
+586 TGSAAYADVTGSVAG
-601 GLAAINAENAAIHYS
+601 GLAAINTADAAITNS

-628 AATGE
+628 ATGE
-633 TAKVQYKGYD
+633 TAKAQYEGY
-643 EVYASKVEAGGFV
+643 ANKVEAGGFV
-656 AENAGWIT
+656 AENTGLIM
-664 YGAYEGNVSADN
+664 YGAYEGNVDVSN
-676 TAAGQTVRAG
+676 TAAKQTVRAG

-721 QAVGG
+721 QADGG

-734 VNDSNGGTVG
+734 VNFSNGGTVG
-744 DLQLPSGSIEG
+744 EMQLTSGSIEG
-755 SYANALVRCA
+755 SYANALVKCA
-765 TAGGFAGINNGAIS
+765 TAGGFVGSNDGAIS
-779 YSYSIGGIA
+779 YSYSIGGVA

-843 ALKGHFFKAENAANP
+843 ALEGHFFKAENAANP